1 MSAEEDSSHRYFQHL
16 DELRR
21 LTHYP
26 LSNVRVAYERFVTF
40 INPRKSPHLYS
51 LSYEQFLQL
60 FTLRGRPT
68 LLPDD
73 IVAEIYNRLE
83 HDSKVDVLTAIT
95 LLAFMSRAPSL
106 KKNSSLSCP
115 YSILTT
121 PMNSSKMKCNCSLK
135 APAMP

>member
-1 MSAEEDSSHRYFQHL
+1 M
-16 DELRR
+16 
-21 LTHYP
+21 
-26 LSNVRVAYERFVTF
+26 TF
-40 INPRKSPHLYS
+40 TNPRKSSYLYS

-95 LLAFMSRAPSL
+95 PLAFMSRPLHKETQFILSL
-106 KKNSSLSCP
+106 FDFDD
-115 YSILTT
+115 TDEFVEDEVH
-121 PMNSSKMKCNCSLK
+121 CSLK